1 MDDFKYEFLEMVL
14 VLMICI
20 GTFALVTCALFNEGA
35 DMEFPDNGMPEWT
48 YAQD

>member
-1 MDDFKYEFLEMVL
+1 MDDFKRDFLEMIL

-35 DMEFPDNGMPEWT
+35 DMKFPDNGMPEWT